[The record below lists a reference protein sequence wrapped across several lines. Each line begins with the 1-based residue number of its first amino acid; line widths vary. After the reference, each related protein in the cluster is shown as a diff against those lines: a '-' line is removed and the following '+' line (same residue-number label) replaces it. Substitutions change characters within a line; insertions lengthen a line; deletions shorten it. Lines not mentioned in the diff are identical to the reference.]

1 MKLQDLAKY
10 DSSLKIMKNSEWPE
24 EILAISALDGL
35 TPNSIVFV
43 KNGKFLEKFRP
54 NIEKAIE
61 LKIGII
67 VDEKFFNMVNAELK
81 AAMEKL
87 PWIAVSLNVAMSLT
101 LLSKPFY
108 DIKMK
113 GVNTQVDGRQMGTVD
128 IDPSAYIAQNVF
140 IGENV
145 KIGARVEIM
154 PGSVILPFSEIGENT
169 KIHANVTIY
178 PFTKIGKDCRIHS
191 GTVIGADGFGYTFH
205 QGKHVKIW
213 HMGGVI
219 IHDDVELGS
228 NCSVDMGTFSPTII
242 GSGTRID
249 NLVQIAHNVKIG
261 KGCIICG
268 QGGIAGSAVLEDY
281 VVMGG
286 RAAIGP
292 DSHIGMGTQVAGG
305 AKVNESAIW
314 PAGSKLGGHPA
325 KDLKEWMKGIAYVRT
340 MSLKDK
346 KGASNVDG

>member
-1 MKLQDLAKY
+1 MKLHDLSNF
-10 DSSLKIMKNSEWPE
+10 DSSLKFIKNSEWPE

-35 TPNSIVFV
+35 EKNSLVFI
-43 KNGKFLEKFRP
+43 KNAKFLEKFRP
-54 NIEKAIE
+54 HIEKA
-61 LKIGII
+61 LTLNIGAI
-67 VDEKFFNMVNAELK
+67 VDEKFYSMVNAELK
-81 AAMEKL
+81 AEMDKL
-87 PWIAVSLNVAMSLT
+87 PWLAASSNVAMSLT
-101 LLSKPFY
+101 LLSKPFF
-108 DIKMK
+108 DKKMK
-113 GVNTQVDGRQMGTVD
+113 GINTQVDGRQMGTTE
-128 IDPSAYIAQNVF
+128 IDPTAYIAQNVF
-140 IGENV
+140 IGEHV
-145 KIGARVEIM
+145 KIGARVEIL

-169 KIHANVTIY
+169 KIFSNVTVY

-219 IHDDVELGS
+219 IHDDVEIGS
-228 NCSVDMGTFSPTII
+228 NCSIDMGTFSPTII
-242 GSGTRID
+242 GAGTRLD
-249 NLVQIAHNVKIG
+249 NLVQIAHNVKLG
-261 KGCIICG
+261 RGCVICG
-268 QGGIAGSAVLEDY
+268 QCGIAGSAVLEDF

-305 AKVNESAIW
+305 AKVNEGAIW

-340 MSLKDK
+340 MSLKEK
-346 KGASNVDG
+346 K